1 MTAAHCFDNV
11 NAAYDSKKFVYV
23 GTHLK
28 RDNTTGQKIGI
39 ASVEGIDKDGKPVN
53 FPVDPKVHNISNNTL
68 DVAILTLENDIKFTE
83 NITKVSLQSPRA
95 KSDDC
100 LSCSGDCDPNN
111 ILMPY
116 GWGDYKSGINI
127 N

>member
-1 MTAAHCFDNV
+1 M
-11 NAAYDSKKFVYV
+11 
-23 GTHLK
+23 
-28 RDNTTGQKIGI
+28 
-39 ASVEGIDKDGKPVN
+39 SVEGIDKDGNPVN
-53 FPVDPKVHNISNNTL
+53 FPVDPNVHNILNNTI
-68 DVAILTLENDIKFTE
+68 DVAILTLEEDIKFTE

-100 LSCSGDCDPNN
+100 LSCSGDCDPNY

-116 GWGDYKSGINI
+116 GWGEYKRGINI